1 MFVHLGNNVVVN
13 IKDIVTIIDI
23 DNTTT
28 SKITRDFL
36 TECQKKNIVENV
48 SDDLPKSAVVCKYK
62 DKVKVYISQISPV
75 TLQGRYNKRR
85 VF

>member
-36 TECQKKNIVENV
+36 TECQRKNIVENV

>member
-23 DNTTT
+23 ENTTT

-36 TECQKKNIVENV
+36 TECQKKNIVENI
-48 SDDLPKSAVVCKYK
+48 SEDLPKSAVVCKYK
-62 DKVKVYISQISPV
+62 NGIKVYISQISPV
-75 TLQGRYNKRR
+75 TLQGRYNRR
-85 VF
+85 RIF

>member
-23 DNTTT
+23 ENTTT

-36 TECQKKNIVENV
+36 TECQKKNIVENI
-48 SDDLPKSAVVCKYK
+48 SEDLPKSAVVCKYK
-62 DKVKVYISQISPV
+62 NEIKVYISQISPV
-75 TLQGRYNKRR
+75 TLQGRYNRR
-85 VF
+85 RIF

>member
-75 TLQGRYNKRR
+75 TLQ
-85 VF
+85 